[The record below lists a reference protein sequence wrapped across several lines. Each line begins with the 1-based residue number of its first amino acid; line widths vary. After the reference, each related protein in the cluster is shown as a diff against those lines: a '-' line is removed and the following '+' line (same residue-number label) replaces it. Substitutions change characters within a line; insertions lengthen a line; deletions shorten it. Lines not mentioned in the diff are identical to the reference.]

1 MELKKRSEP
10 KFISSQKAAEVFADM
25 KPAEPAAAAE
35 PTSDKSDEPDE
46 SDESGKSEEPLL
58 AQAPQQEAGGLD
70 LAFVAEE
77 EPPKA
82 GKKRYEISPVF
93 LYGLFFYLSIIFL
106 ECVLK
111 VYVYGVLWNRGL
123 LLMALFSLPVACVF
137 ALFTA
142 WAKGKIV
149 PFVLLILTTV
159 YFMIQTVYY
168 TIFAT
173 FFTLYSFTG
182 AGDVSEFWQ
191 EALHGIS
198 QGALPLLLLLLPVIA
213 LSVIYRFLRFQKPA
227 AIWVFAVLLVL
238 TAAFQVFGTV
248 IVYRGDDEVMSEKYL
263 YTKTFIPTLSVNDF
277 GALTTLRLDMKNMIF
292 GMADTDT
299 AAAYE
304 AQEAAARETEDTV
317 YADNV
322 LDIDFA
328 ALAEN
333 ETNATLKDMDE
344 YFATVTPTAQNEYT
358 GSFQGKNLIWIV
370 AEGFSS
376 WALDEELTPT
386 LYKMANESFV
396 FENYYNPIWGVSTS
410 DGEYT
415 VCTGL
420 LPKTGVW
427 SMSVSAGN
435 DMAFCLGNQLSKLG
449 YLCNAYHDHT
459 YTYYNRDESHPN
471 LGYHY
476 YGKGNGLKITS
487 QWPESDLEM
496 MENTVND
503 YSGSAPFH
511 IYYMTV
517 SGHLEY
523 NFGGNVMAKKH
534 EADVAALDLSTACK
548 AYIACQMEFDQSIEY
563 LVNALSEAGVL
574 DDTLIVISG
583 DHYPYGL
590 TTEEINE
597 LNGDEVE
604 QNFELYRSTLIMWN
618 SVLAKQEPVVVEKP
632 CYSVDILPTL
642 SNLFGVDYDSR
653 LLMGRDIL
661 STASPLVVFANHSW
675 LTDQG
680 RYNAV
685 TREFAADEGA
695 AVADEYVQNMMD
707 KVNSMFSYSAK
718 ILENDY
724 YASVVPA
731 ETATA
736 AAEETT
742 E

>member
-10 KFISSQKAAEVFADM
+10 KFISSEKAAEVFADM
-25 KPAEPAAAAE
+25 KLAEPTAEEPEKDEPAAGAE
-35 PTSDKSDEPDE
+35 LT
-46 SDESGKSEEPLL
+46 EEPLL
-58 AQAPQQEAGGLD
+58 AREPEHEEDDLD
-70 LAFVAEE
+70 EVSVSVMEE
-77 EPPKA
+77 ESPKA
-82 GKKRYEISPVF
+82 GKRKREISPAF
-93 LYGLFFYLSIIFL
+93 LYGLFFYLSIVFL

-111 VYVYGVLWNRGL
+111 VHVYGTLLNRGL
-123 LLMALFSLPVACVF
+123 LLMALFSLPIAGIF
-137 ALFTA
+137 AILTA
-142 WAKGKIV
+142 LAKGRIV
-149 PFVLLILTTV
+149 PFLLLILTTI
-159 YFMIQTVYY
+159 YFMIQLVYD
-168 TIFAT
+168 TIFST

-182 AGDVSEFWQ
+182 VDDVSEFWQ

-198 QGALPLLLLLLPVIA
+198 QSALLLLLLVLPTIA
-213 LSVIYRFLRFQKPA
+213 LIVFYRFQRFEQPV

-238 TAAFQVFGTV
+238 TAAFQVLGTV

-304 AQEAAARETEDTV
+304 AQEAAARETADTV

-322 LDIDFA
+322 LDIDFG
-328 ALAEN
+328 ALAES

-358 GSFQGKNLIWIV
+358 GAFQGKNLIWIV

-376 WALDEELTPT
+376 WALNEELTPT

-420 LPKTGVW
+420 LPKAGVW
-427 SMSVSAGN
+427 SMSASAGN
-435 DMAFCLGNQLSKLG
+435 DMAFCLGNQLGKLG

-459 YTYYNRDESHPN
+459 YTYYNRDESHAN

-476 YGKGNGLKITS
+476 YGKGNGLKITT

-503 YSGSAPFH
+503 YTNSEPFH

-523 NFGGNVMAKKH
+523 NFNGNSMAKKH
-534 EADVAALDLSTACK
+534 EADVAKLNLSTACK
-548 AYIACQMEFDQSIEY
+548 AYIACQMEFEQSIKY
-563 LVNALSEAGVL
+563 LISALRKAGVL

-618 SVLAKQEPVVVEKP
+618 SVLAKQDPVVVEKP
-632 CYSVDILPTL
+632 CYAVDILPTL

-661 STASPLVVFANHSW
+661 STASPLVVFSNHSW

-685 TREFAADEGA
+685 TGEFTADEGV
-695 AVADEYVQNMMD
+695 AVADEYVKNMMD

-731 ETATA
+731 EKETAEA
-736 AAEETT
+736 KETT